1 MADSE
6 IIATEL
12 LGKIKWFNNKSGYGF
27 ITATT
32 GDYLEKDIFV
42 HYSAIRVTNTQYR
55 YLVQGEYV
63 QFDLVK
69 SNSGKHEYQAANVT
83 GVNNGELM
91 CETRRN
97 SRIDGNGKKD
107 GEPDVDGGEKRKRRV
122 DRRKKPASSN
132 KVELATVDGE
142 SADAVAAVAADDG
155 EFKKVEKK
163 RKPRGPRPSNK
174 DKNV

>member
-83 GVNNGELM
+83 GVSNGELM

-97 SRIDGNGKKD
+97 SRNESNAKRTSNTDADADG
-107 GEPDVDGGEKRKRRV
+107 VEKRKRPTNNR
-122 DRRKKPASSN
+122 RRKPVSSN
-132 KVELATVDGE
+132 KVELAT
-142 SADAVAAVAADDG
+142 SAGDEQPATSADDG